1 MVIGDKDKKSII
13 TVRREPTAVRKLKFR
28 EGGKEVTFINRHS
41 RAQPNKTTLSTVL
54 FSTVQYIT
62 IQYSTVQYCSV
73 HFITVQYKD
82 KDKKYDNIGQ

>member
-1 MVIGDKDKKSII
+1 MVIGDIDKKSII

-41 RAQPNKTTLSTVL
+41 RAQPNNTTLSTVL

-62 IQYSTVQYCSV
+62 VQYCTV
-73 HFITVQYKD
+73 HYNTVQYKD
-82 KDKKYDNIGQ
+82 KDKKYDNTGQQF

>member
-54 FSTVQYIT
+54 FSTLHYRTVQYST
-62 IQYSTVQYCSV
+62 IQYNTIQYCTVHYNTVQ
-73 HFITVQYKD
+73 
-82 KDKKYDNIGQ
+82 GQGQGQEI